1 MASEHEKWNPRADR
15 RLDDKTMQQ
24 LHRGIGQL
32 RVQMMQLDKNEE
44 SKP

>member
-1 MASEHEKWNPRADR
+1 
-15 RLDDKTMQQ
+15 MQQ

-44 SKP
+44 TKP